1 MKHFPNI
8 WLNKETVG
16 ADFLIGVDK
25 GVQANNG
32 SSVVRQLF
40 QIFLNKATSCFS
52 CHIEVDLFAHQ
63 RYTKLF
69 LTTISKLGNAI
80 GSTWLPFVNQVYIF
94 LSRPTVWP
102 KVFVVDKQIRI
113 GRLIFLSR
121 KSREKATWLRLRPTS
136 SLSDFSRTV

>member
-8 WLNKETVG
+8 WFNKETVS
-16 ADFLIGVDK
+16 ADFLIGVGK
-25 GVQANNG
+25 GIQANNG

-40 QIFLNKATSCFS
+40 QIFLNKATSCFC
-52 CHIEVDLFAHQ
+52 CHIEVDLLLIKGTPNF
-63 RYTKLF
+63 F

-102 KVFVVDKQIRI
+102 KVFVADKQIRI
-113 GRLIFLSR
+113 GRLIFL
-121 KSREKATWLRLRPTS
+121 
-136 SLSDFSRTV
+136 F